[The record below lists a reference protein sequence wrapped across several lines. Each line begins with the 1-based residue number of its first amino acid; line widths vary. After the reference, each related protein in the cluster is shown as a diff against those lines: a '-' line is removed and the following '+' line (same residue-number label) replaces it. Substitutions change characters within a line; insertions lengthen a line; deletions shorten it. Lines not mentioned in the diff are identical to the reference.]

1 MKLLKYLAL
10 ILILLN
16 VPTFSLEYLG
26 AGMGSITNLLLTV
39 SVIIYFFFAKKS
51 KPLWPFIVLGIC
63 FFTFSG
69 LQYTGVTELFIK
81 EAIRYFIFI
90 VCVNE
95 ITKDTT
101 DKELLMFLVI
111 GALSIAVNALV
122 FPDVFGRYG
131 GFYLNPNKAG
141 FICLFA
147 FALTYIIPN
156 YKLKLLVQ
164 FVLILCGIF
173 TLSRSF
179 IMFLVIINVIS
190 VFANKKNIQTFVV
203 GAVALVIIFAASS
216 ALQLNKARFSAL
228 HSLFGD
234 SENVETQTITE
245 GSRNETWSF
254 FSDLITNN
262 IVTGAGYK
270 SMRGESSLVS
280 VEYGVH
286 NTFLMVLGEAGILAF
301 LLIIIIYLAIAIR
314 SLRFFR
320 VHQEYTYLAVAII
333 GYLMVAHNFF
343 EKYDVLFVS
352 IWLYHRVN
360 QQLPLGAEI
369 KAN

>member
-1 MKLLKYLAL
+1 MKILKYVAL
-10 ILILLN
+10 VLILLN

-26 AGMGSITNLLLTV
+26 AGIGSITNLLLTV
-39 SVIIYFFFAKKS
+39 VVVIYFFIAKKS
-51 KPLWPFIVLGIC
+51 KPLWPFIVLGLC

-69 LQYTGVTELFIK
+69 LQYTGITELFIK

-90 VCVNE
+90 ICVNE
-95 ITKDTT
+95 ITKATT
-101 DKELLMFLVI
+101 DKELLIFLVI

-122 FPDVFGRYG
+122 FPDIFGRYG

-141 FICLFA
+141 FICLFG
-147 FALTYIIPN
+147 FALSYIIPN
-156 YKLKLLVQ
+156 YKLKLLIQ

-179 IMFLVIINVIS
+179 IMFLVIINVVS
-190 VFANKKNIQTFVV
+190 VFANKKNIQTFAV
-203 GAVALVIIFAASS
+203 GAVALIIIFAAAS

-228 HSLFGD
+228 HSLFGNT
-234 SENVETQTITE
+234 EEVETQTITE
-245 GSRNETWSF
+245 GSRNETWAY

-262 IVTGAGYK
+262 VVTGAGYK
-270 SMRGESSLVS
+270 SMRGESSLVAI
-280 VEYGVH
+280 EYGVH

-301 LLIIIIYLAIAIR
+301 LLIVIIYLAITIR
-314 SLRFFR
+314 SLRYFR
-320 VHQEYTYLAVAII
+320 IHQEYTYLAIALI

-343 EKYDVLFVS
+343 EKYDVLFISV
-352 IWLYHRVN
+352 WLYNKVH
-360 QQLPLGAEI
+360 QELPVKAEI

>member
-1 MKLLKYLAL
+1 MKILKYVAL
-10 ILILLN
+10 VLILLN

-26 AGMGSITNLLLTV
+26 AGIGSITNLLLTV
-39 SVIIYFFFAKKS
+39 VVVIYFFIAKKS
-51 KPLWPFIVLGIC
+51 KPLWPVLGLC

-69 LQYTGVTELFIK
+69 LQYTGITELFIK

-90 VCVNE
+90 ICVNE
-95 ITKDTT
+95 ITKATT
-101 DKELLMFLVI
+101 DKELLIFLVI

-122 FPDVFGRYG
+122 FPDIFGRYG

-141 FICLFA
+141 FICLFG
-147 FALTYIIPN
+147 FALSYIIPN
-156 YKLKLLVQ
+156 YKLKLLIQ

-179 IMFLVIINVIS
+179 IMFLVIINVVS
-190 VFANKKNIQTFVV
+190 VFANKKNIQTFAV
-203 GAVALVIIFAASS
+203 GAVALIIIFAAAS

-228 HSLFGD
+228 HSLFGNT
-234 SENVETQTITE
+234 EEVETQTITE
-245 GSRNETWSF
+245 GSRNETWAY

-262 IVTGAGYK
+262 VVTGAGYK
-270 SMRGESSLVS
+270 SMRGESSLVAI
-280 VEYGVH
+280 EYGVH

-301 LLIIIIYLAIAIR
+301 LLIVIIYLAITIR
-314 SLRFFR
+314 SLRYFR
-320 VHQEYTYLAVAII
+320 IHQEYTYLAIALI

-343 EKYDVLFVS
+343 EKYDVLFISV
-352 IWLYHRVN
+352 WLYNKVH
-360 QQLPLGAEI
+360 QELPVKAEI